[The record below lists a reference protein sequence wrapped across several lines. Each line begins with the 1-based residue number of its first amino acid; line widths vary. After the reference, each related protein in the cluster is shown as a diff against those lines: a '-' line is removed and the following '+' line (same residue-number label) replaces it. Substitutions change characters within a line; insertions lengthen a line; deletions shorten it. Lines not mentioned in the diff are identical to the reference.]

1 MKAKEAMPPERRL
14 QFVQEQQRV
23 GYVRRGWE
31 VTVTCEV
38 MSYWY

>member
-23 GYVRRGWE
+23 GYESSGWA
-31 VTVTCEV
+31 VTVTFWRFC
-38 MSYWY
+38 